1 MSLKVRQAVIMA
13 GGEGTRLR
21 PLTNTRPKPL
31 LPVLG
36 RPCIEYTIR
45 SMVNAGV
52 EEVFLALGYRA
63 NDIVAALGDG
73 EELGAKIRYSFEEE
87 PMGTAGAVKLLEDR
101 LDDVF
106 MVGSGDTLTDA
117 DLSSLVAM
125 HFNRSAMA
133 TMGLTEVERPEQFG
147 IVGISSDGRVQRF
160 KEKPRPEEVFS
171 NVINSGTYVLSKK
184 ILELVPEGRKY
195 DFSKDL
201 FPDVLA
207 RGLPLYATRLEGYWK
222 DIGRPHDLLEAN
234 LKMAEMQGEPTFIPG
249 LTTEGPI
256 VARDASGEGGMVV
269 GPSFLDDGSWI
280 GKGATV
286 ASSCLGKGVLIEGA
300 AVVRSSLLLDGCI
313 VSEAASVTDC
323 VIGKNCVIG
332 KGVSLSN
339 SVLGDDVVIEGPQ
352 KLEGVTRQTE
362 DPQRSC

>member
-1 MSLKVRQAVIMA
+1 MKLFILGA
-13 GGEGTRLR
+13 GLGTRLR
-21 PLTNTRPKPL
+21 ALGLDVPKVMAPIGGKPL
-31 LPVLG
+31 LQHHVELFRAQG
-36 RPCIEYTIR
+36 FTEFI
-45 SMVNAGV
+45 VNLHHLP
-52 EEVFLALGYRA
+52 EKITGYF
-63 NDIVAALGDG
+63 GDG
-73 EELGAKIRYSFEEE
+73 SRFGVRMTYSFEPELL
-87 PMGTAGAVKLLEDR
+87 GTAGAVKLLEDR